1 MLVTRTTYGAVLGC
15 FCVSWTK
22 RLALLLSAHLLVA
35 LSAYAAEFSVSQ
47 ISDDKNVNRDPVI
60 SETGFAAWMGFN
72 EKEGGE
78 LNSDIFIYKD
88 GKAQNLTLG
97 KAGAHA
103 ANIKPQVQSNV
114 VVWVATLP
122 TTTKNIDWV
131 LREVP
136 SDQRDTP
143 VPELRALYKP
153 REDESGRKWYEDVP
167 TNALVEPDVI
177 TQTVSTNPPADSVTS
192 TDVTAAVTG
201 QVPAAVTAKP
211 PPPPTMV
218 QPPADTSSITQEV
231 RRTDSGETE
240 ICRWQGGADVERIT
254 LDYRDDLGPAVWG
267 NLIAWQKSKGWP
279 FGWEIMLWADGQR
292 IQLTTNYYYDM
303 APKVHQSQVVWY
315 GWDGHDFE
323 IFLYDYGQ
331 SATVQITT
339 NQYDDVS
346 PSIWNGVIVWEGYA
360 GVDSDIFMWKDGAVQ
375 KISDN
380 IEDDLNPR
388 IWNGKVVWQGF
399 DGDDFEIYHYDG
411 EKAVKLTSNT
421 YDDLNP
427 DIGENYICWM
437 GYFDNW
443 DAEIFVWDGTD
454 VTRLTDN
461 EVEDRDPRTS
471 ARRIVWQSDLEK
483 ASIIYM
489 AEPK

>member
-1 MLVTRTTYGAVLGC
+1 M
-15 FCVSWTK
+15 
-22 RLALLLSAHLLVA
+22 ALLLSACLLIA
-35 LSAYAAEFSVSQ
+35 RSANAIDLTVSR
-47 ISDDKNVNRDPVI
+47 ISDEKSVNRDPVV
-60 SETGFAAWMGFN
+60 SETGLTVWTGYS

-78 LNSDIFIYKD
+78 VDSDIFVFQD
-88 GKAQNLTLG
+88 GKARNLTLG

-103 ANIKPQVQSNV
+103 ANIKPQVQSNSI
-114 VVWVATLP
+114 VWVATLP

-153 REDESGRKWYEDVP
+153 REDASGRKWYEDVP
-167 TNALVEPDVI
+167 TNALTQDDVI
-177 TQTVSTNPPADSVTS
+177 SEAISTNPPVAAAGATGVTE
-192 TDVTAAVTG
+192 AVTD
-201 QVPAAVTAKP
+201 QVPVAVTASNSP
-211 PPPPTMV
+211 PSGMV
-218 QPPADTSSITQEV
+218 QPPKDTSSITQEV
-231 RRTDSGETE
+231 RRADSGETE
-240 ICRWQGGADVERIT
+240 ICLWRGGSEIERIT
-254 LDYRDDLGPAVWG
+254 LDYRDDLGPSVWG

-323 IFLYDYGQ
+323 IFLYDQAQG
-331 SATVQITT
+331 ATVQITT

-346 PSIWNGVIVWEGYA
+346 PAIWGGVIVWEGYA
-360 GVDSDIFMWKDGAVQ
+360 GVDADIFMWKESTVQ

-399 DGDDFEIYHYDG
+399 DGDDFEVYYYDG
-411 EKAVKLTSNT
+411 EKTVKLTSNT

-427 DIGENYICWM
+427 DIGESFVCWM

-443 DAEIFVWDGTD
+443 DAEIFAWDGTD

-461 EVEDRDPRTS
+461 EVEDRDPKTA
-471 ARRIVWQSDLEK
+471 ARRVVWQTDQEK
-483 ASIIYM
+483 SSVIYM